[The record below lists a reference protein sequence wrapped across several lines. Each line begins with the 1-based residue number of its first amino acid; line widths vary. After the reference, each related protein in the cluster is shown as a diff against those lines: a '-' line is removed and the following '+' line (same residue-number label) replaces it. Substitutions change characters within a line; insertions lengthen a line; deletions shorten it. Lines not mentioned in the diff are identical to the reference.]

1 MLETPPTQSASTPL
15 QDQKLVKTAFGRGL
29 VVRLRPCGTQEVRL
43 LEVDESTKGE
53 RVASEQFGGRDSD
66 IMYTTDELDSVD
78 PVVGDDVIC
87 SVGRGRVAKI
97 VSVKIVKRGEE
108 NSVAEAG
115 QAGADGDK
123 DDDGEQTRQ
132 PNEQPKQVR
141 ELLKYEVELTSW
153 RLAGR
158 SKVKC
163 YMYKSALQVVRK
175 KMLSE
180 MNAQERVEFAQRQ
193 KISAVKVFKDKQHQH
208 ALNLYAGAVDSV
220 RFVQHDA
227 NSSNETRAD
236 LIEVMVT
243 CSNNAATCCAQLGS
257 WPEAAKFAQNALI
270 LLDALI
276 DKKGLNIHT
285 ILTSE
290 EKDGGCGLCDAK
302 LFGEWRVKSYI
313 MIARSLAEKKDYSGA
328 IEILRRARNIIV
340 EYCAPVDDGENRGSI
355 ELPSDVAKCIPDTDA
370 ATKASI
376 ARLRVQDKEL
386 RRLMTSC
393 MEHKKAEKKKE
404 KQRAQAMFG
413 SPSSSG
419 KTDAAADV
427 DAATGEE
434 KKENTTPP
442 HSPSLRGGAGVRIRN
457 GEEDGGNKFEAPLST
472 PTKEIRPK
480 YVRMGDD
487 VHKISDSSARIMPRQ
502 SSLKKNQ
509 PLASMDRRVSFSE
522 EVEEQQI
529 NDLLGSDC
537 DDDEEESFLEQN
549 KEALILV
556 GVAGLAALSVFALRG
571 SRH

>member
-1 MLETPPTQSASTPL
+1 METPPTQSASTPL

-43 LEVDESTKGE
+43 LEVDESTKEE

-108 NSVAEAG
+108 NAVAEAG

-132 PNEQPKQVR
+132 PNEQPKQIR

-243 CSNNAATCCAQLGS
+243 T
-257 WPEAAKFAQNALI
+257 
-270 LLDALI
+270 
-276 DKKGLNIHT
+276 
-285 ILTSE
+285 
-290 EKDGGCGLCDAK
+290 
-302 LFGEWRVKSYI
+302 
-313 MIARSLAEKKDYSGA
+313 
-328 IEILRRARNIIV
+328 LR
-340 EYCAPVDDGENRGSI
+340 
-355 ELPSDVAKCIPDTDA
+355 LVAHSSAVGP
-370 ATKASI
+370 
-376 ARLRVQDKEL
+376 
-386 RRLMTSC
+386 RR
-393 MEHKKAEKKKE
+393 
-404 KQRAQAMFG
+404 
-413 SPSSSG
+413 
-419 KTDAAADV
+419 
-427 DAATGEE
+427 
-434 KKENTTPP
+434 
-442 HSPSLRGGAGVRIRN
+442 PSLH
-457 GEEDGGNKFEAPLST
+457 
-472 PTKEIRPK
+472 
-480 YVRMGDD
+480 RM
-487 VHKISDSSARIMPRQ
+487 P
-502 SSLKKNQ
+502 
-509 PLASMDRRVSFSE
+509 
-522 EVEEQQI
+522 
-529 NDLLGSDC
+529 
-537 DDDEEESFLEQN
+537 
-549 KEALILV
+549 
-556 GVAGLAALSVFALRG
+556 
-571 SRH
+571 

>member
-1 MLETPPTQSASTPL
+1 METTPPTQSASTPL

-29 VVRLRPCGTQEVRL
+29 VVRLRPCGTKEVRL
-43 LEVDESTKGE
+43 LEVDESTKEE

-66 IMYTTDELDSVD
+66 IMYTSDKLDSVD

-87 SVGRGRVAKI
+87 SVGRGRVTKI
-97 VSVKIVKRGEE
+97 VSVKIVKKGEE
-108 NSVAEAG
+108 NAVAEAG

-123 DDDGEQTRQ
+123 DDDGEQTRR

-193 KISAVKVFKDKQHQH
+193 KVSAVKVFNDKQYQR

-227 NSSNETRAD
+227 NSSNATRAD
-236 LIEVMVT
+236 LIQVMVT
-243 CSNNAATCCAQLGS
+243 CSNNAATCCAQLDR

-285 ILTSE
+285 ILTSD

-340 EYCAPVDDGENRGSI
+340 EYCAVVDGGENKGSI
-355 ELPSDVAKCIPDTDA
+355 EPPSDVATCIPDTDA

-413 SPSSSG
+413 SPSS
-419 KTDAAADV
+419 
-427 DAATGEE
+427 TGEE

-442 HSPSLRGGAGVRIRN
+442 HSPSLRGGVGVTRSRN
-457 GEEDGGNKFEAPLST
+457 GEEDGGDKFETPLST
-472 PTKEIRPK
+472 LTKEIRPK

-502 SSLKKNQ
+502 SSLKKNR
-509 PLASMDRRVSFSE
+509 PPASMDRRVSFSE
-522 EVEEQQI
+522 EVEERQI
-529 NDLLGSDC
+529 NDLLGRAC

-571 SRH
+571 SRR

>member
-1 MLETPPTQSASTPL
+1 MKTSPPTQLASTPL

-43 LEVDESTKGE
+43 LEVDESTKEE

-66 IMYTTDELDSVD
+66 IMYTSDKLDSVD

-87 SVGRGRVAKI
+87 SVGRGRVTKI
-97 VSVKIVKRGEE
+97 VSVKIVKKGKE
-108 NSVAEAG
+108 NAVAGAG
-115 QAGADGDK
+115 QAGADGNK
-123 DDDGEQTRQ
+123 DDDGEQTRR

-193 KISAVKVFKDKQHQH
+193 KISAVKVFKDKQYQH

-227 NSSNETRAD
+227 NSSNETRAR

-243 CSNNAATCCAQLGS
+243 CSNNAATCCAQLCR

-285 ILTSE
+285 ILTSD

-340 EYCAPVDDGENRGSI
+340 EYSAVVDGGENKGSI
-355 ELPSDVAKCIPDTDA
+355 EPPSDVATCIPDTDA

-413 SPSSSG
+413 SPSS
-419 KTDAAADV
+419 
-427 DAATGEE
+427 TGEE

-442 HSPSLRGGAGVRIRN
+442 NSPSLHGGVGVSRN
-457 GEEDGGNKFEAPLST
+457 GEEDGGDKFETPLST

-502 SSLKKNQ
+502 SSLKKNR
-509 PLASMDRRVSFSE
+509 PPASIDRRVSFSE
-522 EVEEQQI
+522 EVEERQI
-529 NDLLGSDC
+529 NDLLGSVC
-537 DDDEEESFLEQN
+537 DDEEEEESFLEQN

-571 SRH
+571 SRR